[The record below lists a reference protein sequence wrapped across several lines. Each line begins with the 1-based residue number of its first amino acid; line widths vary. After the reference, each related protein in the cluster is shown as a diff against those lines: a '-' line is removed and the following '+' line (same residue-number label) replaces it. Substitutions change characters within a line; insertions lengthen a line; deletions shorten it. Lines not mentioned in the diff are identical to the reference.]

1 MTALLRL
8 HQLTKRFAPH
18 LPPAVAEVSFAV
30 QPGEIFALL
39 GPSGCGKTTILRLIA
54 GFERAD
60 QGQIFLQDRLVEDQ
74 HLHVPPERRGIGF
87 VFQDY
92 ALFPHLTVLQN
103 VMFGL
108 HRLPRSDR
116 RERALKV
123 LELVE
128 MTTFRDRKPAEIS
141 GGQQQRVALARSL
154 APEPTLLLLDE
165 PFSNLDTA
173 LRVSTRQEMR
183 DLFKR
188 TGMSAVLVTHDQEE
202 AFSFADRIG
211 VMSVGRLEQVG
222 TAEDVYY
229 RPRTAFVA
237 QFLGQTN
244 LFPADAKGW
253 VAETPFGSLP
263 LHRRAQGPSLLSL
276 RAEHLSLE
284 SSQPGAATGQITVRE
299 FKGGYLTFRV
309 RLAGLEYTV
318 RTDHRCPLQVGQSVR
333 LVPTEPAVV
342 LETAPPLRP
351 EVLKRV

>member
-8 HQLTKRFAPH
+8 HHLTKRFAPD
-18 LPPAVAEVSFAV
+18 LPPAVAEVSLAV
-30 QPGEIFALL
+30 WPGEIFALL
-39 GPSGCGKTTILRLIA
+39 GPSGCGKTTTLRLIA

-60 QGQIFLQDRLVEDQ
+60 QGQIFLQDTLVEDQ
-74 HLHVPPERRGIGF
+74 HLHVPPERRGIGV

-108 HRLPRSDR
+108 HRLSRSDR
-116 RERALKV
+116 RGRALKV

-128 MTTFRDRKPAEIS
+128 MTALQDRKPAELS

-202 AFSFADRIG
+202 ALSFADRIG
-211 VMSVGRLEQVG
+211 VMSAGRLEQVG
-222 TAEDVYY
+222 TAEEVYH

-244 LFPADAKGW
+244 LFPAHAKGW
-253 VAETPFGSLP
+253 VAETPFGCLP
-263 LHRRAQGPSLLSL
+263 LTQQTHGPILLSL

-284 SSQPGAATGQITVRE
+284 ASQPGEGTGQITMRE

-309 RLAGLEYTV
+309 RLADVEYIV
-318 RTDHRCPLQVGQSVR
+318 RTDHRCPLQEGQPVR
-333 LVPTEPAVV
+333 LVPLEPAVV
-342 LETAPPLRP
+342 LEPSLPLTSSA
-351 EVLKRV
+351 LKSV